1 MNTYVTTMQN
11 SRILYLVSLT
21 TFVLFCLSCREPL
34 GEQQGT
40 TPPDN
45 AVPSSKKEDIKKTE
59 PEKIVPQR
67 DKNIPTKSK
76 NGQKPKARDTLA
88 PKIALS

>member
-1 MNTYVTTMQN
+1 MQN

>member
-1 MNTYVTTMQN
+1 MQN

-40 TPPDN
+40 TPPEN
-45 AVPSSKKEDIKKTE
+45 AVPSPKKEDIKKTE
-59 PEKIVPQR
+59 PEKVVPQR